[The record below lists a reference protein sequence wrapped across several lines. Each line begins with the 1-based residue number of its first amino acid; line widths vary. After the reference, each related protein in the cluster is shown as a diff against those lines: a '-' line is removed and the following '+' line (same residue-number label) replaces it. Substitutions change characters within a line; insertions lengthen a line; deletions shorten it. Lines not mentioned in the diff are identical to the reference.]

1 MRNFFPFMTANPEI
15 SGLRADFI
23 YANYII
29 ACLLPLFVIFLCIRM
44 VSSTKKAGVLSVLLT
59 GAFALFPWEEIQPV
73 FNGVIDC
80 IASGPVAVLGVFLG
94 CLGVLG
100 LCKGL
105 YDEEQSEEYVHKRKY
120 WYGTVAVMYAG
131 IVLAC
136 HAAGG

>member
-1 MRNFFPFMTANPEI
+1 MRNFFPFMTASPEI
-15 SGLRADFI
+15 SGLRADLI

-44 VSSTKKAGVLSVLLT
+44 VSSTKKAGVVMLPVLN
-59 GAFALFPWEEIQPV
+59 GFAD
-73 FNGVIDC
+73 G
-80 IASGPVAVLGVFLG
+80 IASGPAAM
-94 CLGVLG
+94 LGVLLGFLGALG
-100 LCKGL
+100 LFKGL

-136 HAAGG
+136 HAVGK